1 MNELYAPKPVCAAT
15 RHGQD
20 TGVSGCARRP
30 YVLYSMVSYGLIVSD
45 VERTPQYRDISLVQA
60 VALEQRRPETICVR
74 HATVE
79 CDKNGDGERHELVD
93 LLCMVSRHCG
103 GSQRTQPSIGRGRA
117 FLRVYAAL
125 Q

>member
-20 TGVSGCARRP
+20 TGVSGCARRTVRT
-30 YVLYSMVSYGLIVSD
+30 VLDGLIVLSD
-45 VERTPQYRDISLVQA
+45 VERTPQYRDTSLVQA

-125 Q
+125 